1 MDKLGALN
9 TERGGR
15 LTVIF
20 ILVWLLAV
28 LVTSGF
34 AETIPHAKGQTVY
47 VPAYSHVFSGD
58 RGLPF
63 NVATTLGI
71 RNTALDESITVVSA
85 DYYNSHGKLVKRYL
99 EKPMVLAPLASTE
112 IFIKERDEH
121 GGFGASFI
129 VTWQAKS
136 VVTEPVIECVIIG
149 AKSGQGI
156 SFVSPGRVIKEE
168 RP

>member
-1 MDKLGALN
+1 MDKLGVPH
-9 TERGGR
+9 TVRFGR
-15 LTVIF
+15 LIAF
-20 ILVWLLAV
+20 LILVWLLAG
-28 LVTSGF
+28 LVASGF
-34 AETIPHAKGQTVY
+34 ADTISRAKGQTVY

-71 RNTALDESITVVSA
+71 RNTDLDESMTVVSA

-99 EKPMVLAPLASTE
+99 EKPLVLAPLASTE

-121 GGFGASFI
+121 GGYGASFI
-129 VTWQAKS
+129 VTWQAKAP
-136 VVTEPVIECVIIG
+136 VTEPVIECVIIG

>member
-1 MDKLGALN
+1 MDKLGALSAV
-9 TERGGR
+9 RSGR
-15 LTVIF
+15 LTAF
-20 ILVWLLAV
+20 FLLVLL
-28 LVTSGF
+28 LFGIVTSGF
-34 AETIPHAKGQTVY
+34 AETISRAKGQTVY

-71 RNTALDESITVVSA
+71 RNTDLDESITVVSA

-121 GGFGASFI
+121 GGYGASFI
-129 VTWQAKS
+129 VTWQSKS
-136 VVTEPVIECVIIG
+136 AVTAPVIECVIIG
-149 AKSGQGI
+149 ARSGQGI
-156 SFVSPGRVIKEE
+156 SFVSPGRVLKEE